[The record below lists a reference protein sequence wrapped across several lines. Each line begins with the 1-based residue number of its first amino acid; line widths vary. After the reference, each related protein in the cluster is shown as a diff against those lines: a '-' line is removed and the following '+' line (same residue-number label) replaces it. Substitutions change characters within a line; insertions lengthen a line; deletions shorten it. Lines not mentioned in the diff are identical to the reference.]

1 VGELDEIRVIWRGEL
16 QRALRSGWAA
26 ALAVLFLVGQGLL
39 LAVVGFLSSGAAKMT
54 GPASAGGDTLAQK
67 KALLTFFSSYS
78 EATID
83 SIARLPTVLLVAFS
97 ATTLVAPLLIALMGF
112 DQLAGEVAPKSMR
125 YLIVRARRT
134 SIVTGKYL
142 TQLTVLLVLLALC
155 VVAMVGTA
163 RGLDADF
170 GWADTFG
177 WGLKLVLALGV
188 VGVTYAALTTLCSA
202 LAPNGALA
210 LFLNIGVLFS
220 FWLVSLLSN
229 RVRLPDTAGAVG
241 LEASKEESLL
251 AYLRYLVPSEFEH
264 RLLSPDALEYATG
277 LVAYLGFALVF
288 LALARLALQ
297 RRDL

>member
-1 VGELDEIRVIWRGEL
+1 MEELDEVRAIWKGEL

-26 ALAVLFLVGQGLL
+26 ALVALFLFGQGLL
-39 LAVVGFLSSGAAKMT
+39 LAVVGFLTSGAAKMT
-54 GPASAGGDTLAQK
+54 GPGGDTLTQK

-112 DQLAGEVAPKSMR
+112 DQVAGEVAPKSMR

-134 SIVTGKYL
+134 SIVAGKYL
-142 TQLTVLLVLLALC
+142 TQLTVLLTILALC

-163 RGLDADF
+163 RGLDPEF
-170 GWADTFG
+170 GWGDTLS
-177 WGLKLVLALGV
+177 WGLKLVLAMGAI
-188 VGVTYAALTTLCSA
+188 GVTYAALTALCSA
-202 LAPNGALA
+202 LAPNGPLA

-220 FWLVSLLSN
+220 FWLASLLSG
-229 RVRLPDTAGAVG
+229 RVRLPGTLDAVG
-241 LEASKEESLL
+241 LEATKEESVL

-277 LVAYLGFALVF
+277 LLAYLGFALIF

>member
-54 GPASAGGDTLAQK
+54 GPAGAGGDTLAQK

-163 RGLDADF
+163 RYLDADF
-170 GWADTFG
+170 GWTDTFG

-202 LAPNGALA
+202 VAGSGALA
-210 LFLNIGVLFS
+210 LFLNIGVLFGL
-220 FWLVSLLSN
+220 WLVSLLAN
-229 RVRLPDTAGAVG
+229 RVRLPDTVGAVG
-241 LEASKEESLL
+241 LEATKEESVL
-251 AYLRYLVPSEFEH
+251 AYLRYLAPSEFEH
-264 RLLSPDALEYATG
+264 RLLSPDALEYG
-277 LVAYLGFALVF
+277 IGVLAYLGFAAIF
-288 LALARLALQ
+288 LSLARLALQ
-297 RRDL
+297 QRDL